1 MIVLDT
7 NVLSALMQ
15 SQPEAIVVDWL
26 DQQPAES
33 IWTTAINVFE
43 IRYGLHQLAHGQRR
57 RSLEEAFT
65 ALIDEDLEV
74 RVLASDTAAAD
85 HAARLAGERRREG
98 RPVDMRDTNRRNLRS
113 PQGHARSAQHAPL
126 RGYPHSG
133 RESLE
138 RTRRCPGPPLTKGK
152 PVSRGRGLATEVL
165 VLDAHREFAGAGETR
180 PGQVVATFPQLLW
193 ISLSIRLAG

>member
-74 RVLASDTAAAD
+74 RVLAFDTAAAD

-98 RPVDMRDTNRRNLRS
+98 VPWICGIQIAGICEARKATLAARNTRHFEDIRTPVENPWN
-113 PQGHARSAQHAPL
+113 
-126 RGYPHSG
+126 
-133 RESLE
+133 E
-138 RTRRCPGPPLTKGK
+138 PGAVPDPP
-152 PVSRGRGLATEVL
+152 
-165 VLDAHREFAGAGETR
+165 
-180 PGQVVATFPQLLW
+180 
-193 ISLSIRLAG
+193 